1 MLYIEKLGFD
11 CKYKVRFE
19 IGSGSPGLQIDDRT
33 CGNLI
38 GQLATA
44 STIAKAPRV
53 NAPWALFEAKNGAL
67 L

>member
-44 STIAKAPRV
+44 STIAKAPRGMLRGP
-53 NAPWALFEAKNGAL
+53 AIWPRRE
-67 L
+67 